1 MLQTVIE
8 GAFLLLLIAVVFIGN
23 SVGFKGVFLSVI
35 FGIVLALN
43 IIRLVRAI
51 MFRRALKDGRRVNCG
66 GVVKLAFTPTGT
78 RNPFATA
85 HALAEYTVNGK
96 AVKGWMIGVH
106 TERLKPDDRVKV
118 IVNKRDPTMFAF
130 SEKQVSTAVMNYSI
144 FTAVSAVFE
153 AASLFVFFAGLF
165 RPV

>member
-8 GAFLLLLIAVVFIGN
+8 GATLILGITV
-23 SVGFKGVFLSVI
+23 LI
-35 FGIVLALN
+35 FGSSLRIKTVLVPAVFTIALALN

-51 MFRRALKDGRRVNCG
+51 MFRRALKDGRRVSCG
-66 GVVKLAFTPTGT
+66 GVVKLAFTPTGM

-96 AVKGWMIGVH
+96 AVKGWMIGVYN
-106 TERLKPDDRVKV
+106 ERLKPDDRVKI
-118 IVNKRDPTMFAF
+118 IVNGRDPTMFAF

-144 FTAVSAVFE
+144 FTAVSAVIE
-153 AASLFVFFAGLF
+153 AANLFALF
-165 RPV
+165 LFISQY